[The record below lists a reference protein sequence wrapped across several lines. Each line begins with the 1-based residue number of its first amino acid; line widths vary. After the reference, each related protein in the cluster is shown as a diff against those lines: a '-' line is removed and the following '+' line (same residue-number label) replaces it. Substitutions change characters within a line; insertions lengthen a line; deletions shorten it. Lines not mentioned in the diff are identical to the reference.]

1 MSIQKKSLL
10 SSLNA
15 TKKAIVASSAANEE
29 TPKVSVP
36 VTGRVASGLKGRVA
50 SGLKGR
56 VASGLKGRVG
66 GMKAGR
72 VTLRIASPIEG
83 RKRK

>member
-36 VTGRVASGLKGRVA
+36 VTGRVASGLKGRV
-50 SGLKGR
+50 
-56 VASGLKGRVG
+56 G